1 MCLATNLTVSPQG
14 IAIWSIG
21 PIAYRISVIYVTP
34 DTATLGTVKEL
45 EQKDFLGAG
54 GYPDV
59 GSSGGNKQGQHLQ
72 CIGVFLCVAGRC
84 KLPVRKGCEKLM
96 FFYFIFSEALR
107 LTCTSPVRYVASHSI
122 GAFTVS
128 PSYYHSLALNVAF
141 VSYLTQTIL
150 TVRYGPQ

>member
-1 MCLATNLTVSPQG
+1 M
-14 IAIWSIG
+14 
-21 PIAYRISVIYVTP
+21 
-34 DTATLGTVKEL
+34 
-45 EQKDFLGAG
+45 
-54 GYPDV
+54 

-122 GAFTVS
+122 RAFTVS
-128 PSYYHSLALNVAF
+128 PSYYSRALNVAF
-141 VSYLTQTIL
+141 VSWCI
-150 TVRYGPQ
+150 RGYGNFADVLALYSRKNKTLI